1 MAKQGEL
8 ILTSDN
14 FFDSIEFQKRSE
26 LEQVSYILFYVTE
39 VAHLRK
45 DMIPEIIADRIQ
57 DQYESFFQ
65 RNPGADKDNYA
76 PIKAEQV
83 KRILEKNPEWFQK
96 VNSGVFSG
104 SDRDPKMKK
113 TPFVLTQ
120 NKKDELW
127 LKFDKDIKSKINLQ
141 KKRLFMDKTQST
153 ALWFLILLLCTTY
166 VTSTFLVN
174 DDELVVT
181 SVQDYA
187 KKIKLNEYTP
197 TKKSVLFVYYVTKL
211 TKMRK
216 EVFATAIHD
225 RVVELGCEM
234 PSQEELNTLLDHS
247 EMLTAKDGSTKS
259 YSLSNLG
266 VEYAENVVNS
276 HIKKQTGIDIPL
288 ELMIFILGAL
298 GSLLVIVFKVAYSF
312 GKQL

>member
-1 MAKQGEL
+1 MIKQGEL

-14 FFDSIEFQKRSE
+14 FFDSIEFQRRSE
-26 LEQVSYILFYVTE
+26 LEKVAYILFYVTE

-76 PIKAEQV
+76 PIKTEQV

-104 SDRDPKMKK
+104 SDRDPRMKK

-120 NKKDELW
+120 SKKDELW
-127 LKFDKDIKSKINLQ
+127 EKFDKDIISKIHLQ
-141 KKRLFMDKTQST
+141 KKRLIMDKALST
-153 ALWFLILLLCTTY
+153 ALWVFVFLLSGTFIA
-166 VTSTFLVN
+166 STFLFE

-187 KKIKLNEYTP
+187 KKVKLNEYTP
-197 TKKSVLFVYYVTKL
+197 AKKSVLFVYYVTEL

-225 RVVELGCEM
+225 RLVDLGCEM
-234 PSQEELNTLLDHS
+234 PKQEELNTLLDHS
-247 EMLTAKDGSTKS
+247 EMFIAKNGSPKA
-259 YSLSNLG
+259 YSLSNRG
-266 VEYAENVVNS
+266 IDYAEDVVNS
-276 HIKKQTGIDIPL
+276 HIKKPSGIDITS
-288 ELMIFILGAL
+288 ELGIFILSAI
-298 GSLLVIVFKVAYSF
+298 GSLLVIVFNMGKSF
-312 GKQL
+312 GKQQ

>member
-1 MAKQGEL
+1 MIKQGEL

-14 FFDSIEFQKRSE
+14 FFDSIEFQRRSE
-26 LEQVSYILFYVTE
+26 KEKVAYILFYVTE

-65 RNPGADKDNYA
+65 RNPGADKDNYV
-76 PIKAEQV
+76 PIKTEQV

-104 SDRDPKMKK
+104 SDRNPRMKK

-120 NKKDELW
+120 SKKDELW
-127 LKFDKDIKSKINLQ
+127 GNFDKDIISKIHFQ
-141 KKRLFMDKTQST
+141 KKRLVMDKVLTT
-153 ALWFLILLLCTTY
+153 ALWFFLFLIS
-166 VTSTFLVN
+166 VTLIASTFLFEN
-174 DDELVVT
+174 DELVVT

-187 KKIKLNEYTP
+187 KKVKLNEYTP
-197 TKKSVLFVYYVTKL
+197 AKKSVLFVYYVTEL

-225 RVVELGCEM
+225 RLVDLGCEM
-234 PSQEELNTLLDHS
+234 PKQEELNTLLDHS
-247 EMLTAKDGSTKS
+247 EMFIAKNESLKA
-259 YSLSNLG
+259 YSLSNRG
-266 VEYAENVVNS
+266 IDYAEDVVNS
-276 HIKKQTGIDIPL
+276 HIKKPSGIDITS
-288 ELMIFILGAL
+288 ELGVFILSAI
-298 GSLLVIVFKVAYSF
+298 GSLLVIVFNMGKSF
-312 GKQL
+312 GKQQ

>member
-1 MAKQGEL
+1 MIKQGEL

-14 FFDSIEFQKRSE
+14 FFDSIEFQRRSE
-26 LEQVSYILFYVTE
+26 KEKVAYILFYVTE

-65 RNPGADKDNYA
+65 RNPEADKDNYV
-76 PIKAEQV
+76 PIKTEQV

-104 SDRDPKMKK
+104 SDRNPRMKK

-120 NKKDELW
+120 SKKDELW
-127 LKFDKDIKSKINLQ
+127 ENFDKDIISKIHFQ
-141 KKRLFMDKTQST
+141 KKRLVMDKVLTT
-153 ALWFLILLLCTTY
+153 ALWFFLFLIS
-166 VTSTFLVN
+166 VTLIASTFLFE

-187 KKIKLNEYTP
+187 KKVKLNEYTP
-197 TKKSVLFVYYVTKL
+197 AKKSVLFVYYVTEL

-225 RVVELGCEM
+225 RLVDLGCEM
-234 PSQEELNTLLDHS
+234 PKQEELNTLLDHS
-247 EMLTAKDGSTKS
+247 EMFIAKNGSLKA
-259 YSLSNLG
+259 YSLSNRG
-266 VEYAENVVNS
+266 IDYAEDVVNS
-276 HIKKQTGIDIPL
+276 HIKKPSGIDITS
-288 ELMIFILGAL
+288 ELVVFILSAI
-298 GSLLVIVFKVAYSF
+298 GSLLVIVFNMGKSF
-312 GKQL
+312 GKQQ

>member
-1 MAKQGEL
+1 MIKQGEL

-14 FFDSIEFQKRSE
+14 FFDSIEFQRRSE
-26 LEQVSYILFYVTE
+26 KEKVAYILFYVTE

-65 RNPGADKDNYA
+65 RNPGADKDNYV
-76 PIKAEQV
+76 PIKTEQV

-104 SDRDPKMKK
+104 SDRNPRMKK

-120 NKKDELW
+120 SKKDELW
-127 LKFDKDIKSKINLQ
+127 GNFDKDIISKIHFQ
-141 KKRLFMDKTQST
+141 KKRLVMDKVLTT
-153 ALWFLILLLCTTY
+153 ALWFFLFLIS
-166 VTSTFLVN
+166 VTLIASTFLFEN
-174 DDELVVT
+174 DELVVT

-187 KKIKLNEYTP
+187 KKVKLNEYTP
-197 TKKSVLFVYYVTKL
+197 AKKSVLFVYYVTEL

-225 RVVELGCEM
+225 RLVDLGCEM
-234 PSQEELNTLLDHS
+234 PKQEELNTLLDHS
-247 EMLTAKDGSTKS
+247 EMFIAKNGSLKA
-259 YSLSNLG
+259 YSLSNRG
-266 VEYAENVVNS
+266 IDYAEDVVNS
-276 HIKKQTGIDIPL
+276 HIKKPSGIDITS
-288 ELMIFILGAL
+288 ELGVFILSAI
-298 GSLLVIVFKVAYSF
+298 GSLLVIVFNMGKSF
-312 GKQL
+312 GKQQ

>member
-14 FFDSIEFQKRSE
+14 FFDSIEFQNRSE
-26 LEQVSYILFYVTE
+26 LEQVSYILFYVSE

-65 RNPGADKDNYA
+65 RNPGADKEKYA

-127 LKFDKDIKSKINLQ
+127 KKFDRDIMSKINLQ
-141 KKRLFMDKTQST
+141 KKRLFMDKTLST
-153 ALWFLILLLCTTY
+153 ALWVFMLLLSATY
-166 VTSTFLVN
+166 IASSLLIDN
-174 DDELVVT
+174 DELVVT

-187 KKIKLNEYTP
+187 KKLKLNEYTP
-197 TKKSVLFVYYVTKL
+197 TKKAVLFVYYVTEL

-234 PSQEELNTLLDHS
+234 PSQEELNTLLDQS
-247 EMLTAKDGSTKS
+247 EKLIANEGSPKS
-259 YSLSNLG
+259 YSLSNSG
-266 VEYAENVVNS
+266 VDYAEDVVNS
-276 HIKKQTGIDIPL
+276 HIKKPTGIDIPL